1 MKALNFDLKFNLKF
15 DFNKVSGMLLAVW
28 GLIAVFAIMAPGF
41 ASIRNV
47 MNILKNTS
55 VLLILACGM
64 TMAIVSRNIDLSI
77 GGVATYAGMAAAFF
91 IRKFETPSPSLMIM
105 AFLIAVAVGMAFGA
119 FNGIMIGIFKYNY
132 WLITFSTMNIGFA
145 LAQVITGGNIISGF
159 TRGFRD
165 IANSEQFILPGV
177 VIFSIV
183 VVLVMSVLTYCTR
196 FGMHVYAIGD
206 SEQCA
211 RQSGIKVERVRFFIY
226 LLSGMLAGLGGILLA
241 SKTNSASPIS
251 GSGYEFD
258 AIAAVVVGGTPFD
271 GGRGG
276 ILRTVMG
283 AISISAIKTGLQLV
297 GLSNFVQQ
305 VCIGLI
311 ILAIIVFDVL
321 SGHRRNRQ
329 KSRRV
334 YK

>member
-1 MKALNFDLKFNLKF
+1 MKAIEL
-15 DFNKVSGMLLAVW
+15 DFGKTSGMLLAVW
-28 GLIAVFAIMAPGF
+28 SLIVVFAFTAPGF
-41 ASIRNV
+41 ASFRNV

-64 TMAIVSRNIDLSI
+64 TMAIVSRNIDLSM
-77 GGVATYAGMAAAFF
+77 GGVATFAGMAAAFF
-91 IRKFETPSPSLMIM
+91 IRGFDAPSPSHMVL
-105 AFLIAVAVGMAFGA
+105 AFLIAVAVGAAFGA
-119 FNGIMIGIFKYNY
+119 FNGIMIGVFRYNY

-159 TRGFRD
+159 TRGFRA
-165 IANSEQFILPGV
+165 IANSEKLILPGV
-177 VIFSIV
+177 VFFAIGV
-183 VVLVMSVLTYCTR
+183 VCVISVLTYCTR

-211 RQSGIKVERVRFFIY
+211 RQSGIGVERVRFFIY
-226 LLSGMLAGLGGILLA
+226 LLSGALAGLGGVLLA
-241 SKTNSASPIS
+241 SRTNSASPIS

-276 ILRTVMG
+276 ILRTVVG

-329 KSRRV
+329 KARRI